1 MICEFCKHE
10 FSAGLAECPYCHKI
24 VDKVPEKM
32 TEAERDTYDGVTVE
46 LDSDGNYTG
55 TSYEG
60 GAQEENI
67 DEEVYGDRRGD
78 GKFGTGR
85 NSGVHFYHTG
95 GSILWL
101 ILFILIILAAVFFLL
116 PAFLVIAA
124 IGAVIIFVVGLLN
137 RFL

>member
-10 FSAGLAECPYCHKI
+10 FSDGLAECPYCHKM

-32 TEAERDTYDGVTVE
+32 SAAERDTYDGVTVE

-60 GAQEENI
+60 GSQEEYA
-67 DEEVYGDRRGD
+67 EENSYGERNRGN
-78 GKFGTGR
+78 FGGAG
-85 NSGVHFYHTG
+85 NSGVHFYHSG

-101 ILFILIILAAVFFLL
+101 LLFIVILLAAVFFLL

-124 IGAVIIFVVGLLN
+124 IGAVIIFVAGLVN